1 MGVPRHLLDSGAH
14 KALFDALREEVAE
27 MVSRGGGGGL
37 VPGMCVPFSGIFG
50 GSDGKRPVDP
60 HTQEADEGFALCDGG
75 TYKAGATS
83 PLLTTPDLRGRFI
96 LASGASH
103 PTGKTGGSE
112 NQVTGETTLTTA
124 QMPSHGHTLDCAGGL
139 ITSYTGDF
147 GAGLH
152 TATYRFL
159 KTTPATGGG
168 GSHTHT
174 VSALPPYYSL
184 AYIMKL

>member
-1 MGVPRHLLDSGAH
+1 MEPRVFTRITESRDAAIEYCMGAIDDKLADFSASQLPAGAI
-14 KALFDALREEVAE
+14 F
-27 MVSRGGGGGL
+27 
-37 VPGMCVPFSGIFG
+37 PFSGLFG
-50 GSDGKRPVDP
+50 GPENKHPVDP
-60 HTQEADEGFALCDGG
+60 YTKQPNVGFALCDGG
-75 TYKAGATS
+75 AYSAPGKPS
-83 PLLTTPDLRGRFI
+83 IFTPDLRGRFI

-103 PTGKTGGSE
+103 PTGETGGSE
-112 NQVTGETTLTTA
+112 NQVTGATTLTTA

-139 ITSYTGDF
+139 INSYTGDF

-152 TATYRFL
+152 TAAYRFL

-168 GSHTHT
+168 GSHTHG